1 MMLGEKKLL
10 IPGLLI
16 IALIFFST
24 PTRGEDSRRTF
35 FKVGNLSCGACLS
48 KIDAKLKI
56 FDGYIRM
63 LANFDKG
70 LVAVD
75 HRQNLTDSE
84 ISEAITSIGYPT
96 KVASE
101 SEYEQHGS
109 VSSESPGWRSP
120 SDGFLSRILGIFSR

>member
-1 MMLGEKKLL
+1 MLGKKSLITACLL
-10 IPGLLI
+10 FISI
-16 IALIFFST
+16 IIFSALIWAD
-24 PTRGEDSRRTF
+24 DSSRTF
-35 FKVGNLSCGACLS
+35 FKVNNLSCGFCIT
-48 KIDAKLKI
+48 KINTKLKT

-84 ISEAITSIGYPT
+84 ISEAITSIGYPA

-101 SEYEQHGS
+101 SEYDQQRS
-109 VSSESPGWRSP
+109 LSSKAPGWTSP
-120 SDGFLSRILGIFSR
+120 TDGFFNRLLGIFRR